1 MTTRTFHGAEPSLGQ
16 RVFVDDT
23 AVVIGQVTLADDVSV
38 WPTSVL
44 RGDVCHMAIGARTNI
59 QDGSILHVN
68 APTPDR
74 PEGMPL
80 AVGADVT
87 VGHGVILHACS
98 VGNRC
103 LVGMGST
110 VLDDAVLEDEVM
122 LAAGSLVTPGKVL
135 AGGQLWG
142 GRPAK
147 PMRDLTAEEIAF
159 LRESANHYV
168 ELKDRYLE
176 R

>member
-1 MTTRTFHGAEPSLGQ
+1 MTIRRFEGFTPTLGE
-16 RVFVDDT
+16 RCFVDAT
-23 AVVIGQVTLADDVSV
+23 AVVIGQVSLEDDVSV

-44 RGDVCHMAIGARTNI
+44 RGDVCRMHIGARTNI

-68 APTPDR
+68 APTPER
-74 PEGMPL
+74 PDGMPL
-80 AVGADVT
+80 AIGAEVT
-87 VGHGVILHACS
+87 VGHGVILHACTIAD
-98 VGNRC
+98 RC

-135 AGGQLWG
+135 GGGQLWG

-147 PMRDLTAEEIAF
+147 PMRPLKPEEITF
-159 LRESANHYV
+159 LGESANHYV
-168 ELKDRYLE
+168 ELKDRYLN

>member
-1 MTTRTFHGAEPSLGQ
+1 MTIRSFHGAEPAPGQ
-16 RVFVDDT
+16 RVYVDDT
-23 AVVIGQVTLADDVSV
+23 AVVIGQVALADDVSV

-44 RGDVCHMAIGARTNI
+44 RGDVCHMTIGARTNI

-68 APTPDR
+68 APTPQR
-74 PEGMPL
+74 PDGMPL
-80 AVGADVT
+80 GIGAEVT
-87 VGHGVILHACS
+87 VGHGVILHACT
-98 VGNRC
+98 VGDRC

-110 VLDDAVLEDEVM
+110 VLDDAILEDEVM

-135 AGGQLWG
+135 TGGQLWG

-147 PMRDLTAEEIAF
+147 AMRPLKPEEIAF

-168 ELKDRYLE
+168 ELKDRYLAL
-176 R
+176 